1 MRIVR
6 GDRGTMVE
14 YVQLALQRAGY
25 PVTVDGVFG
34 GDTCRALAEFLEK
47 GEQDCIVDD
56 SVFESLALY
65 LRGSVR
71 YEVQPGDS
79 FYEIASKYHI
89 GMQALMNANPGV
101 GPLYLMPGMTLFVP
115 LPFPVVPQNVAY
127 SSFLVRYL
135 VEGLTERY
143 PFLEVG
149 NIGQSVL
156 NRELWYVRI
165 GNGERELF
173 YSAAYHAN
181 EWITTPLLLRFVE
194 DYAQAYAMGK
204 RIGGVDAKWLFD
216 HYSLYVVPMVNP
228 DGVDLVN
235 GLPIE
240 EKAYEQ
246 ARAIAA
252 AYPAIPF
259 PDGWKANIEGID
271 LNLQFP
277 AGWEEAKR
285 IKYAQGYTT
294 PAPRDYVGEA
304 PLTAPES
311 AAVYQFTKEHDF
323 RLILA
328 YHTQGEVIYWKY
340 QDYEPARSYEIA
352 QYFGAVSG
360 YAVEETPA
368 ASGNAGYKDWFIMTY
383 DRPGYAIEAGM
394 GKNPLPLSQLQG
406 MYEANLGIFVGGMI
420 KTES

>member
-1 MRIVR
+1 
-6 GDRGTMVE
+6 
-14 YVQLALQRAGY
+14 
-25 PVTVDGVFG
+25 
-34 GDTCRALAEFLEK
+34 
-47 GEQDCIVDD
+47 
-56 SVFESLALY
+56 
-65 LRGSVR
+65 
-71 YEVQPGDS
+71 
-79 FYEIASKYHI
+79 
-89 GMQALMNANPGV
+89 MQALMNANPGV
-101 GPLYLMPGMTLFVP
+101 VP

-271 LNLQFP
+271 
-277 AGWEEAKR
+277 
-285 IKYAQGYTT
+285 
-294 PAPRDYVGEA
+294 
-304 PLTAPES
+304 
-311 AAVYQFTKEHDF
+311 
-323 RLILA
+323 
-328 YHTQGEVIYWKY
+328 
-340 QDYEPARSYEIA
+340 
-352 QYFGAVSG
+352 
-360 YAVEETPA
+360 
-368 ASGNAGYKDWFIMTY
+368 
-383 DRPGYAIEAGM
+383 
-394 GKNPLPLSQLQG
+394 
-406 MYEANLGIFVGGMI
+406 
-420 KTES
+420 